1 MNIRTLIARCTLI
14 REVNINFQTRTIGLF
29 EIVEPVLE
37 QDEVLDSNLLKQT
50 IDSMISEGKRNI
62 SVDLARLDYLY
73 SDTINALIVMNK
85 RMLDVFGRL
94 SLLAPQAPV
103 MDILK
108 KSGVQNILKV
118 FADEAEIIRLSE
130 ELAGQV
136 GGIPTAAATPKAP
149 VSEFDDLRAEIGSA
163 FGDGLTIPPAKA
175 PSTQLPPPARP
186 AHGPV
191 AQPHF
196 TPPHPQPA
204 LPPRPPMAPKAAPF
218 EAAATKP
225 PISPK
230 AVPPKPVPAAQA
242 QDQKRPAAPE
252 MALPKQ
258 ATQKSIPVSP
268 KSQVSPDDF
277 EAALDGRSAT
287 RGAASDRTGR
297 KASVA
302 KKSPAVPVVI
312 ALVLLVILGAGGYI
326 AVNHFF
332 SPGKEALPSPAGTVT
347 EALKPEA
354 PAAAPQ
360 TPAEKTPEQAAAPA
374 APEKPAEAVA
384 AAPAT
389 SAAELQPAESNKKA
403 AHAKL
408 KAKKREAARKKA
420 EIAASQPEESAPV
433 KPQKP
438 VTAAAP
444 PKEMKSTTFI
454 ASQPPNADVYIDGQ
468 LVGKSYAELTVTPG
482 THTLRVVKDGKEVS
496 QQITFREGKNPTTFI
511 SIK

>member
-1 MNIRTLIARCTLI
+1 
-14 REVNINFQTRTIGLF
+14 
-29 EIVEPVLE
+29 VLE
-37 QDEVLDSNLLKQT
+37 QDEVLDSDLLKQT

-94 SLLAPQAPV
+94 SLLAPQPPV

-136 GGIPTAAATPKAP
+136 GGIPSAAAAPKAP

-163 FGDGLTIPPAKA
+163 FGEGLTIPTAKA
-175 PSTQLPPPARP
+175 PSAQIPPSARP
-186 AHGPV
+186 PQGPV

-204 LPPRPPMAPKAAPF
+204 LPPRSPVAPKASPN
-218 EAAATKP
+218 AAATPKSQ
-225 PISPK
+225 IS
-230 AVPPKPVPAAQA
+230 PKPVPAT
-242 QDQKRPAAPE
+242 PAPE
-252 MALPKQ
+252 LKHPTVPEKAIPKPG
-258 ATQKSIPVSP
+258 TQKVIPVSP
-268 KSQVSPDDF
+268 KGRINPDDF

-287 RGAASDRTGR
+287 RGVTPDRTTR
-297 KASVA
+297 KTPAA

-312 ALVLLVILGAGGYI
+312 AVVLLIVLVAGVYF
-326 AVNHFF
+326 ALNHF
-332 SPGKEALPSPAGTVT
+332 SAPGKETLLSPTGT
-347 EALKPEA
+347 AAEA
-354 PAAAPQ
+354 PKTETPPAVPQ
-360 TPAEKTPEQAAAPA
+360 TPAEKVPEQATAAA

-389 SAAELQPAESNKKA
+389 PAAEEQSGESTKKA

-408 KAKKREAARKKA
+408 KAKKREAAKKKA
-420 EIAASQPEESAPV
+420 EMAASQAEASAPA
-433 KPQKP
+433 KPPKP

-444 PKEMKSTTFI
+444 AKASVSTTFI

-468 LVGKSYAELTVTPG
+468 LVGKSYSELTVTPG

-496 QQITFREGKNPTTFI
+496 QQITFHEGKNPTTFV